1 MALLKKSGPK
11 PSRDPEGRMPL
22 MEHLRELRNR
32 LLIAIA
38 AVAVGL
44 IVGWIVSDPVWDI
57 LKEPYCH
64 TDQAR
69 QLTGECSLTYNGI
82 FSSFFI
88 TLKIALMV
96 GLVVSSPAWLYQIWA
111 FVTPALYRTEKRYTL
126 TFLGLA
132 IPLFVLGAWL
142 CYFIMDTSLSFLLGF
157 SLDGTVAT
165 IAIDDYLDYVLIM
178 LLIFGVSFE
187 LPLMLVFLNIIGVVS
202 HAAIA
207 KHRRLVI
214 FLMFVFGAVITPG
227 GDPITMMALATPMI
241 VLFLAAELFMYMRE
255 RRRPTDEFAG
265 LSDDEAS
272 PLSDDDRPLDDPPLQ
287 DPPLHDV
294 TPSDAAPGAA
304 TVSDATASD
313 TAPGAATPGA
323 ATPGDATIGDKPAGD
338 KPIDGDPAGR

>member
-44 IVGWIVSDPVWDI
+44 IVGWIVSGPVWEI

-88 TLKIALMV
+88 TLKISLMV

-187 LPLMLVFLNIIGVVS
+187 LPLLLVFLNIIGVVS

-241 VLFLAAELFMYMRE
+241 VLFLAAELFMYLRE
-255 RRRPTDEFAG
+255 RRRPADEFAG

-272 PLSDDDRPLDDPPLQ
+272 PLSDDDRPLDDRPL
-287 DPPLHDV
+287 DDRPLDDV
-294 TPSDAAPGAA
+294 PL
-304 TVSDATASD
+304 
-313 TAPGAATPGA
+313 
-323 ATPGDATIGDKPAGD
+323 GDAPPTDRPVGDKPG
-338 KPIDGDPAGR
+338 DGDPAGR